1 MDGGQLTAVL
11 IVAIVMIA
19 SIVRAK
25 YGYGRFGRR
34 NDSRQGMISDQEH
47 TENLR
52 LRDEV
57 KELKERL
64 KVIERITVEKE
75 NSLSREIESL
85 RDR

>member
-1 MDGGQLTAVL
+1 MLEGGQLMVVL

-19 SIVRAK
+19 SIVKHRTK
-25 YGYGRFGRR
+25 LG
-34 NDSRQGMISDQEH
+34 SRDEGDGPARV
-47 TENLR
+47 ENQR

-57 KELKERL
+57 KDLKERI

-75 NSLSREIESL
+75 NSLSKEIEAL

>member
-1 MDGGQLTAVL
+1 MTGGQTMVVL
-11 IVAIVMIA
+11 IVALAMVA
-19 SIVRAK
+19 SIIRAR
-25 YGYGRFGRR
+25 YGYHRRGREIEGSSPEERA
-34 NDSRQGMISDQEH
+34 
-47 TENLR
+47 ENMR

-75 NSLSREIESL
+75 NSLSREIDGL

>member
-1 MDGGQLTAVL
+1 MEGGQIMVVA
-11 IVAIVMIA
+11 IVAIVMVA
-19 SIVRAK
+19 SIIRAR
-25 YGYGRFGRR
+25 YGYGRYGRR
-34 NDSRQGMISDQEH
+34 NGGIPAEEH
-47 TENLR
+47 AENLR

-75 NSLSREIESL
+75 NSLARQIDEL

>member
-1 MDGGQLTAVL
+1 MEGGQIMVVL
-11 IVAIVMIA
+11 IVAIVMVA

-25 YGYGRFGRR
+25 YGYGRGGRR
-34 NDSRQGMISDQEH
+34 IEGSSSSPEERA
-47 TENLR
+47 ENLR

-75 NSLSREIESL
+75 NSLSRQIDEL